1 MKNNLRPRTSA
12 GFTLIE
18 IMITVAII
26 GILAAIALP
35 SYERYIARGKRAEA
49 RAAIL
54 QAEGWLERFYTES
67 NAYVNN
73 AASDAN
79 TTFNTRFTAVPAG
92 GSANYNFTLVAT
104 TNSYTVTLA
113 PTGLMAADKCSSYIK
128 NNVGSLAIGSS
139 ATLALSDCI
148 R

>member
-1 MKNNLRPRTSA
+1 MKNKQSPRTAA

-18 IMITVAII
+18 IMVTVAIV

-35 SYERYIARGKRAEA
+35 SYHQYIARGKRAEA

-54 QAEGWLERFYTES
+54 QAEGWLERFYTET

-73 AASDAN
+73 PAGDAN
-79 TTFNTRFTAVPAG
+79 TAFNTRFSMVP
-92 GSANYNFTLVAT
+92 GSGPANYNFSLAAT
-104 TNSYTVTLA
+104 TNTYTITLA
-113 PTGLMAADKCSSYIK
+113 PAGSMANDPCGFYLK
-128 NNVGSLAIGSS
+128 NNVGSLAIGT
-139 ATLALSDCI
+139 ATLSLANCI